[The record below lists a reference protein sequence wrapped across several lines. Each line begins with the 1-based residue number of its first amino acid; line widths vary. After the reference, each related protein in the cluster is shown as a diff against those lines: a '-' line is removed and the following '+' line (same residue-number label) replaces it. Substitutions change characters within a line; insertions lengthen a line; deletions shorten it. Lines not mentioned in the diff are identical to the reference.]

1 MWIAPANGR
10 TNLMEGVNVWLP
22 RASFAWSP
30 ASKWSIRGGV
40 GIYSLPWSID
50 TYSAGALG
58 FGTKSSGSISNTDQ
72 TTPLF
77 YAQNPAPPITVQ
89 NGCVPGTGCFVLASH
104 DPADTTARA

>member
-1 MWIAPANGR
+1 
-10 TNLMEGVNVWLP
+10 MEGVNVWLP
-22 RASFAWSP
+22 RVFVVIGEGDWA
-30 ASKWSIRGGV
+30 IRGGG

-77 YAQNPAPPITVQ
+77 YAQNPAPPITAQ
-89 NGCVPGTGCFVLASH
+89 NGCI
-104 DPADTTARA
+104 PARAAWSSLQQVKTARA